1 MTGNQHRTF
10 VYVGLAGEGDNIGQ
24 GGLYRLEEGEE
35 KWEPVSNGLP
45 ENPQVRAL
53 LIHPEN
59 PNNLRRY

>member
-35 KWEPVSNGLP
+35 KWEPVTNGLP
-45 ENPQVRAL
+45 ENPQVRA
-53 LIHPEN
+53 
-59 PNNLRRY
+59 

>member
-1 MTGNQHRTF
+1 MIGNHHRTV

-35 KWEPVSNGLP
+35 KWESVTNGLP

-53 LIHPEN
+53 LIPPEN
-59 PNNLRRY
+59 PK